1 MQNLL
6 QDVRYSLRQL
16 RKSPG
21 FTAVATVTLA
31 LGIGANVVVFGVLNA
46 LLLRPL
52 DVPHPEQVYT
62 LQHRAAQDLS
72 MSYPDYRDVR
82 ERNTVFSA
90 LAMYRVARIG
100 LEAPDGAHPVWG
112 YEASGNYFDMLG
124 VKPLLGNF
132 FHASAEGAPGA
143 SPFVVLSYNCWKD
156 RFASD
161 PGIVNKVIRL
171 NKHPF
176 TVIAVAPRGFN
187 GVERFYW
194 PEVWVP
200 ITNVKEIEGYNWI
213 QNRSDQNAWVAGR
226 LKQGVTPQQAEANLN
241 SIAAQLAREY
251 PGTDEHLS
259 FRLSKPGFLGD
270 TLGGPLRGFMF
281 GLMLLAALVL
291 LASCANL
298 GGLFAARAS
307 DRSRELAIRM
317 AIGSTRPRIFRQLL
331 TEATVVS
338 LAGGVLALLLG
349 NILLNAL
356 TQWHPPTDFPIQF
369 VVQPNW
375 LVYFFAFAAAL
386 VTGLIFGAVPARQ
399 IWNADPN
406 QALRGGSLS
415 PILGQRWALRDALL
429 AVQIALCCLLVT
441 ASFVSLRGLARTFQ
455 LPLGFNPEGVTLA
468 AFDLQLAN
476 YNSTEAGVVQ
486 QRLLEQVAKLPGV
499 TAAAYGNS
507 VPLSIDQSSTSIF
520 AEGTKD
526 FRASTQKLH
535 ATFYQVSPGY
545 FTAIGAP
552 LLAGRDIT
560 LADNAKAPKV
570 AVVNET
576 FARKLTGS
584 TQDVGKRFIRG
595 DSTIEIVGI
604 VPDGKYQTLT
614 ENPEPAVF
622 FPIAQ
627 SSNTSTVLVVR
638 SRLSSAEM
646 IPAIRQAIA
655 NVDAS
660 IPVFSISSWQ
670 DALGLMLLPA
680 RAATIALGIFGAL
693 AMMLAVTG
701 IFGLA
706 SYTVS
711 KRIREL
717 GIRMALGAQSKEVLR
732 AALGR
737 TFALLLVGSCAG
749 LLLGFAAS
757 KLLASIVY
765 QASASDPVVLV
776 AVVATMALAGLA
788 SAFLPARRALSIH
801 PMELLREE

>member
-1 MQNLL
+1 MENVF
-6 QDVRYSLRQL
+6 QDVRYALRQL

-21 FTAVATVTLA
+21 FAAVAVITLA

-46 LLLRPL
+46 LLLHPL
-52 DVPHPEQVYT
+52 DIPHPEQVYSV
-62 LQHRAAQDLS
+62 QHRAAQDIS
-72 MSYPDYRDVR
+72 TSYPDYRDVR

-90 LAMYRVARIG
+90 LSMYRVARIG

-124 VKPLLGNF
+124 VKPILGNF
-132 FHASAEGAPGA
+132 FHASDEGAAGA

-161 PGIVNKVIRL
+161 PSIVNKVIRL
-171 NKHPF
+171 NKHPY
-176 TVIAVAPRGFN
+176 TVVAIAPRDFN

-213 QNRSDQNAWVAGR
+213 QHRSDQNAWVAGR
-226 LKQGVTPQQAEANLN
+226 LKPGVAPTEAEANLN

-270 TLGGPLRGFMF
+270 SLGGPLRAFML
-281 GLMLLAALVL
+281 GLMLLAAMVL

-298 GGLFAARAS
+298 GGMFAARAA

-317 AIGSTRPRIFRQLL
+317 AIGSSRPRIFRQLL
-331 TEATVVS
+331 TEAIVIS
-338 LAGGVLALLLG
+338 LAGGLVALLLG
-349 NILLNAL
+349 NILLNVL
-356 TQWHPPTDFPIQF
+356 TQWHPPSDIPIQLL
-369 VVQPNW
+369 VRPNW
-375 LVYFFAFAAAL
+375 GVYFFAFAVAL
-386 VTGLIFGAVPARQ
+386 ATGLIFGLVPARQ

-406 QALRGGSLS
+406 LALRSGST
-415 PILGQRWALRDALL
+415 PILGRRWALRDALL
-429 AVQIALCCLLVT
+429 ALQIALCCLLVT

-455 LPLGFNPEGVTLA
+455 LPLGFNPDGVTLA

-476 YNSTEAGVVQ
+476 YNGAEAGAVQ

-507 VPLSIDQSSTSIF
+507 VPLSIDQSNTSIF

-526 FRASTQKLH
+526 FRASTEKLNS
-535 ATFYQVSPGY
+535 TYYQVAPGY

-560 LADNAKAPKV
+560 LADNNKAPKV

-576 FARKLTGS
+576 FARKLTGNA
-584 TQDVGKRFIRG
+584 QAVGKRFIRG
-595 DSTIEIVGI
+595 DNTIEIVGI

-614 ENPEPAVF
+614 EDPDAAVF

-627 SSNTSTVLVVR
+627 SPNTSTVLVVR
-638 SRLSSAEM
+638 SRLNSAEM

-660 IPVFSISSWQ
+660 IPVFSIGSWQ

-680 RAATIALGIFGAL
+680 RAATVALGIFGAL

-701 IFGLA
+701 IFGMA

-711 KRIREL
+711 KRVREL
-717 GIRMALGAQSKEVLR
+717 GIRIALGAQSKQVLR

-737 TFALLLVGSCAG
+737 TFALLLVGSGAG
-749 LLLGFAAS
+749 LLLGFAAT

-765 QASASDPVVLV
+765 QASANDPVVLV
-776 AVVATMALAGLA
+776 AVVVTMAVAGLA
-788 SAFLPARRALSIH
+788 SASLPAKRALSIH

>member
-1 MQNLL
+1 MQSLM
-6 QDVRYSLRQL
+6 QDVRYALRQL

-21 FTAVATVTLA
+21 FTAVATITLA

-132 FHASAEGAPGA
+132 FHSSDEGAPGA

-156 RFASD
+156 RFGSD
-161 PGIVNKVIRL
+161 SNIVNKVIRL
-171 NKHPF
+171 NKHPY
-176 TVIAVAPRGFN
+176 TVIAVAPRNFN

-200 ITNVKEIEGYNWI
+200 ITNVKDIEGYNWI
-213 QNRSDQNAWVAGR
+213 QYRSDQNAWVAGR
-226 LKQGVTPQQAEANLN
+226 LKPGVTPKEAEANLN

-251 PGTDEHLS
+251 PGTDEHLN

-270 TLGGPLRGFMF
+270 SLGGPLRGFMF

-338 LAGGVLALLLG
+338 LMGGVLALLLG

-356 TQWHPPTDFPIQF
+356 TQWHPPTDIPIQL
-369 VVQPNW
+369 
-375 LVYFFAFAAAL
+375 LVRPSWAVYLFAFAAAL
-386 VTGLIFGAVPARQ
+386 ATGLIFGAVPARQ

-406 QALRGGSLS
+406 QALRGGTLS
-415 PILGQRWALRDALL
+415 PVLGRRWALRDALL
-429 AVQIALCCLLVT
+429 AIQIALCCLLVT
-441 ASFVSLRGLARTFQ
+441 ASFVSLRGLAKTFQ
-455 LPLGFNPEGVTLA
+455 LPLGFNPDGVTLA
-468 AFDLQLAN
+468 TFDLQLAN
-476 YNSTEAGVVQ
+476 YNSTEAGAVQ

-507 VPLSIDQSSTSIF
+507 VPLSLDQSNTSIF

-526 FRASTQKLH
+526 FRASTQKLNS
-535 ATFYQVSPGY
+535 TYYQISPGY
-545 FTAIGAP
+545 FAAIGAP

-560 LADNAKAPKV
+560 LADNDKAPKV
-570 AVVNET
+570 AIVNEA

-584 TQDVGKRFIRG
+584 TQAVGKRFIRG
-595 DSTIEIVGI
+595 DNHIEIVGI

-614 ENPEPAVF
+614 EDPDAAVF

-655 NVDAS
+655 NVDSS
-660 IPVFSISSWQ
+660 IPVFSISSWP

-680 RAATIALGIFGAL
+680 RAATIALSIFGAL
-693 AMMLAVTG
+693 AMMLAITG

-711 KRIREL
+711 KRLREL

-749 LLLGFAAS
+749 LLLGFAAT

-776 AVVATMALAGLA
+776 SVAVTMALTGLT

>member
-1 MQNLL
+1 MENVF
-6 QDVRYSLRQL
+6 QDVRYALRQL

-21 FTAVATVTLA
+21 FAAVAVITLA

-46 LLLRPL
+46 LLLHPL
-52 DVPHPEQVYT
+52 DIPHPEQVYSV
-62 LQHRAAQDLS
+62 QHRAAQDIS
-72 MSYPDYRDVR
+72 TSYPDYRDVR

-90 LAMYRVARIG
+90 LSMYRVARIG

-124 VKPLLGNF
+124 VKPILGNF
-132 FHASAEGAPGA
+132 FHASDEGAAGA

-161 PGIVNKVIRL
+161 PSIVNKVIRL
-171 NKHPF
+171 NKHPY
-176 TVIAVAPRGFN
+176 TVVAIAPRDFN

-213 QNRSDQNAWVAGR
+213 QHRSDQNAWVAGR
-226 LKQGVTPQQAEANLN
+226 LKPGVAPTEAEANLN

-270 TLGGPLRGFMF
+270 SLGGPLRAFML
-281 GLMLLAALVL
+281 GLMLLAAMVL

-298 GGLFAARAS
+298 GGMFAARAA

-317 AIGSTRPRIFRQLL
+317 AIGSSRPRIFRQLL
-331 TEATVVS
+331 TEAIVIS
-338 LAGGVLALLLG
+338 LAGGLVALLLG
-349 NILLNAL
+349 NILLNVL
-356 TQWHPPTDFPIQF
+356 TQWHPPSDIPIQLL
-369 VVQPNW
+369 VRPNW
-375 LVYFFAFAAAL
+375 GVYFFAFAAAL
-386 VTGLIFGAVPARQ
+386 ATGLIFGLVPARQ

-406 QALRGGSLS
+406 LALRSGST
-415 PILGQRWALRDALL
+415 PILGRRWALRDALL

-455 LPLGFNPEGVTLA
+455 LPLGFNPDGVTLA

-476 YNSTEAGVVQ
+476 YNGAEAGAVQ
-486 QRLLEQVAKLPGV
+486 QRLLERVAKLPGV

-507 VPLSIDQSSTSIF
+507 VPLSIDQSNTSIF

-526 FRASTQKLH
+526 FRASTEKLNS
-535 ATFYQVSPGY
+535 TYYQVAPGY

-560 LADNAKAPKV
+560 LADNNKAPKV

-584 TQDVGKRFIRG
+584 AQAVGKRFIRG
-595 DSTIEIVGI
+595 DNTIEIVGI

-614 ENPEPAVF
+614 EDPDAAVF

-627 SSNTSTVLVVR
+627 SPNTSTVLVVR
-638 SRLSSAEM
+638 SRLNSAEM

-660 IPVFSISSWQ
+660 IPVFSIGSWQ

-680 RAATIALGIFGAL
+680 RAATVALGIFGVL

-701 IFGLA
+701 IFGMA

-711 KRIREL
+711 KRVREL
-717 GIRMALGAQSKEVLR
+717 GIRIALGAQSKQVLR

-737 TFALLLVGSCAG
+737 TFALLLVGSGAG
-749 LLLGFAAS
+749 LLLGFAAT

-765 QASASDPVVLV
+765 QASANDPVVLV
-776 AVVATMALAGLA
+776 AVVVTMAVAGLA
-788 SAFLPARRALSIH
+788 SASLPAKRALSIH